1 MSVPRIKVFSRLLG
15 ATLFLSSITFAQ
27 DPKPGKLQMKVTPKQ
42 AYTFVDG
49 KAIGPGNRVIKLDVG
64 THHVVVANYGY
75 KFVEQDVS
83 LDSDK
88 TVPVDIKLE
97 PVGAPVPGPRGRIQ
111 IETGGIHGATAA
123 AVLLNGKKPLYFVG
137 HVDEFNHDINWHQEL
152 IVPPGTHQVT
162 VTREG
167 KELWSG
173 PITVAADQRVIVDIK
188 NGKEKTKPWPRGSS
202 CPTYRTECE
211 LPKSAPRFK
220 AGIASATVVVAPVSG
235 SVSANPPKINCSQN
249 TQLAWVSTETVEADM
264 SGMSPVP
271 TSGEKTIS
279 PRQTTVYQLTASG
292 PGGVVT
298 PSTTVEVNSAVQ
310 SSLSASPMEIRYR
323 RIGDKIIEQGSTTL
337 NWSSSNSDA
346 ASLNPGGSVDAN
358 GTKSITL
365 DPTQSGTG
373 PVDEEFKYTLNT
385 TNACGGS
392 DTKTVAVHL
401 KGSVEPIPTVL
412 LHSVFFPTAYPTEED
427 PTLGLLPS
435 QQQELTT
442 LATGF
447 KQYLEY
453 DPNAKLSLSGY
464 TDERGADKY
473 NDPLS
478 ERRVQRVKDFL
489 VSQGIAAEKIDTSAH
504 GKQKPLDKATV
515 SDLQTRNPTQ
525 PPEKWVRDS
534 RATWLAY
541 NRRVDIVLMPANTE
555 SVPLYPNQAPD
566 SDILWQVPKP
576 PRSKVEGSNPVSRNS
591 TQGGGGHTEPQ
602 TDFIEDLKKM
612 TMPVLVTAGPVR
624 RVSSEAAMSRPI

>member
-1 MSVPRIKVFSRLLG
+1 MSTQTVKTFCLVVV
-15 ATLFLSSITFAQ
+15 ATVLAGSVTFAQ
-27 DPKPGKLQMKVTPKQ
+27 DPKPGKLKISVSPKQ

-64 THHVVVANYGY
+64 THHVLVANYGY
-75 KFVEQDVS
+75 KFAEQDVS

-97 PVGAPVPGPRGRIQ
+97 PVGENVPGPRGRIQ
-111 IETGGIHGATAA
+111 IEVGKLHGATAA

-137 HVDEFNHDINWHQEL
+137 HVDEFNNDIIWHQEL

-162 VTREG
+162 VTRDG

-173 PITVAADQRVIVDIK
+173 PITVAADQRVIVDIS
-188 NGKEKTKPWPRGSS
+188 NGKEKTKAWPRGSA
-202 CPTYRTECE
+202 CPSYRPQCD
-211 LPKSAPRFK
+211 LPKLAPRFT

-235 SVSANPPKINCSQN
+235 SVSANPSKINCNQK
-249 TQLAWVSTETVEADM
+249 TVLAWVSKETVEADM

-292 PGGVVT
+292 PGGVAT

-310 SSLSASPMEIRYR
+310 SSLSASPTEVSYR
-323 RIGDKIIEQGSTTL
+323 RIGDKILEQGSTTL

-346 ASLNPGGSVDAN
+346 ASLNPGGAVDAS

-365 DPTQSGTG
+365 SPTQSGNG
-373 PVDEEFKYTLNT
+373 PVDEEFKYTLNA

-392 DTKTVAVHL
+392 DTKTVVVHL
-401 KGSVEPIPTVL
+401 KGSVEPIPAVL
-412 LHSVFFPTAYPTEED
+412 LHSVFFPTAYPTKED
-427 PTLGLLPS
+427 PTLGLVRS
-435 QQQELTT
+435 QQEVLTT

-447 KQYLEY
+447 KQYLEF
-453 DPNAKLSLSGY
+453 DPDAKLSLGGY
-464 TDERGADKY
+464 TDERGGDKY
-473 NDPLS
+473 NDSLS
-478 ERRVQRVKDFL
+478 ELRVQRVKDFL
-489 VSQGIAAEKIDTSAH
+489 VSQGIAAEKIDTSAY

-515 SDLQTRNPTQ
+515 SDLQAQNPNQ

-541 NRRVDIVLMPANTE
+541 NRRVDIVLIPTNAE
-555 SVPLYPNQAPD
+555 SVRLYPNQAPD
-566 SDILWQVPKP
+566 SQILWQIPKP
-576 PRSKVEGSNPVSRNS
+576 TRNTVEGYN
-591 TQGGGGHTEPQ
+591 
-602 TDFIEDLKKM
+602 
-612 TMPVLVTAGPVR
+612 
-624 RVSSEAAMSRPI
+624 

>member
-1 MSVPRIKVFSRLLG
+1 MSVPRCKLFCRLLG

-83 LDSDK
+83 MDSDK
-88 TVPVDIKLE
+88 TVPVEIKLE
-97 PVGAPVPGPRGRIQ
+97 PAGAPVPGPRGRIQ
-111 IETGGIHGATAA
+111 IETGGMHGATAA

-173 PITVAADQRVIVDIK
+173 PITVAADQRVIVNIS
-188 NGKEKTKPWPRGSS
+188 NGKEKIKPWPRGSA
-202 CPTYRTECE
+202 CPTYRTQCD

-235 SVSANPPKINCSQN
+235 SVTATPSKIDCNQN
-249 TQLAWVSTETVEADM
+249 TQLAWVSSETVEADM

-271 TSGEKTIS
+271 TSGEKIVS

-292 PGGVVT
+292 PGGVTT
-298 PSTTVEVNSAVQ
+298 PSTTVEVNSAVH
-310 SSLSASPMEIRYR
+310 SSLTASPTEVRYR
-323 RIGDKIIEQGSTTL
+323 RIGDKTIEQGSTTL

-346 ASLNPGGSVDAN
+346 ASLDPGGSVDAN

-365 DPTQSGTG
+365 SPTQSATG
-373 PVDEEFKYTLNT
+373 PVDEEFKYTLNA
-385 TNACGGS
+385 TNTCGGS
-392 DTKTVAVHL
+392 EAKTVVVHL
-401 KGSVEPIPTVL
+401 KGSVEPIPTVPL
-412 LHSVFFPTAYPTEED
+412 QSVFFPTAYPPEDD
-427 PTLGLLPS
+427 PTLGLVGS
-435 QQQELTT
+435 QQDELTT

-453 DPNAKLSLSGY
+453 DPDAKLSLSGH

-473 NDPLS
+473 NDSLS

-489 VSQGIAAEKIDTSAH
+489 ISQGIAAEKIDTSAY
-504 GKQKPLDKATV
+504 GKQKPLDKTAV
-515 SDLQTRNPTQ
+515 SDLQTRNPNQ

-541 NRRVDIVLMPANTE
+541 NRRVDIVLMPTNAQ

-566 SDILWQVPKP
+566 SNILWQVPKP
-576 PRSKVEGSNPVSRNS
+576 PRSAVEGSTPAASKLA
-591 TQGGGGHTEPQ
+591 EPQ
-602 TDFIEDLKKM
+602 TDLNPMQTHNYLIGKTRELAY
-612 TMPVLVTAGPVR
+612 AG
-624 RVSSEAAMSRPI
+624 VSLFSAR

>member
-1 MSVPRIKVFSRLLG
+1 MSTQRIKTLWLVVG
-15 ATLFLSSITFAQ
+15 ATVLLSSVTFAQ
-27 DPKPGKLQMKVTPKQ
+27 DAKPGKLKMSVSPKQ

-97 PVGAPVPGPRGRIQ
+97 PVGEPVPGPRGRIQ
-111 IETGGIHGATAA
+111 IEAGWHHGATAA

-137 HVDEFNHDINWHQEL
+137 HVDEFDNDFNWKQEL
-152 IVPPGTHQVT
+152 VVPPGTHQVT
-162 VTREG
+162 VTKDG
-167 KELWSG
+167 KELWAG
-173 PITVAADQRVIVDIK
+173 PITVAADQRVIVYIS
-188 NGKEKTKPWPRGSS
+188 NGKEKTKPWARGSS
-202 CPTYRTECE
+202 CPTYRPQCDM
-211 LPKSAPRFK
+211 PKLAPRFK

-235 SVSANPPKINCSQN
+235 SVSANPPKIDCNQN
-249 TQLAWVSTETVEADM
+249 TQLAWNSKETVEADM

-292 PGGVVT
+292 PGGVIT
-298 PSTTVEVNSAVQ
+298 PSTTVEVNPVVQ
-310 SSLSASPMEIRYR
+310 SSLSASPMEINYR
-323 RIGDKIIEQGSTTL
+323 RIGDKIMEQGSTTL

-346 ASLNPGGSVDAN
+346 VSLDPGGSVEPS

-365 DPTQSGTG
+365 SPTQSGTG
-373 PVDEEFKYTLNT
+373 PVDEEFKYTLKS
-385 TNACGGS
+385 TNVCGGT

-401 KGSVEPIPTVL
+401 KGSVNPIPTVL
-412 LHSVFFPTAYPTEED
+412 LQSVFFPTAYPTKED
-427 PTLGLLPS
+427 PTLGLVRS
-435 QQQELTT
+435 QQEVLTT

-453 DPNAKLSLSGY
+453 DPDAKLSLGGN

-473 NDPLS
+473 NDSLS
-478 ERRVQRVKDFL
+478 ELRVQRVKEFL
-489 VSQGIAAEKIDTSAH
+489 VSQGIAAEKIETSAY
-504 GKQKPLDKATV
+504 GKQKPLDKAMI
-515 SDLQTRNPTQ
+515 SDLQTRNPNP

-534 RATWLAY
+534 RTTWLAY
-541 NRRVDIVLMPANTE
+541 NRRVDIVLMPANAE
-555 SVPLYPNQAPD
+555 SVPFYPNQAPD
-566 SDILWQVPKP
+566 SQILWQIPKP
-576 PRSKVEGSNPVSRNS
+576 ARSTVEAYN
-591 TQGGGGHTEPQ
+591 
-602 TDFIEDLKKM
+602 
-612 TMPVLVTAGPVR
+612 
-624 RVSSEAAMSRPI
+624 

>member
-1 MSVPRIKVFSRLLG
+1 MSVPRIKVFCRLLG

-27 DPKPGKLQMKVTPKQ
+27 DPKPGKLQMKVTPKE

-97 PVGAPVPGPRGRIQ
+97 PVGATVPGPRGRIQ
-111 IETGGIHGATAA
+111 IEVGRLHGATAA
-123 AVLLNGKKPLYFVG
+123 AVLLTGKKPMYFVG

-162 VTREG
+162 VTRYG

-173 PITVAADQRVIVDIK
+173 PITVAADQRVIVDIS
-188 NGKEKTKPWPRGSS
+188 NGKEKTKPWARGSS
-202 CPTYRTECE
+202 CPTYRIECE
-211 LPKSAPRFK
+211 LPKLAPRFR

-235 SVSANPPKINCSQN
+235 SVSANPSKIDCNQS
-249 TQLAWVSTETVEADM
+249 TQLAWVSEETVEADM

-292 PGGVVT
+292 PGGVTT
-298 PSTTVEVNSAVQ
+298 PSTTVEVNSVVQ
-310 SSLSASPMEIRYR
+310 SSLSASPVEVKYR
-323 RIGDKIIEQGSTTL
+323 RIGDKIIEQETTTL

-346 ASLNPGGSVDAN
+346 ASLDPGGSVVAS

-365 DPTQSGTG
+365 SPTQSGSG
-373 PVDEEFKYTLNT
+373 PVDEEFKYTLKAS
-385 TNACGGS
+385 NACGGS

-401 KGSVEPIPTVL
+401 KGSIEPIPAVL
-412 LHSVFFPTAYPTEED
+412 LHSVFFPTAYPTKED
-427 PTLGLLPS
+427 PTLGLVRS
-435 QQQELTT
+435 QQEVLTT

-453 DPNAKLSLSGY
+453 DPDAKLSLSGN
-464 TDERGADKY
+464 TDERGADKF
-473 NDPLS
+473 NDSLS
-478 ERRVQRVKDFL
+478 ELRVQRVKDFL
-489 VSQGIAAEKIDTSAH
+489 VLQGIAAEKIDTSAY

-515 SDLQTRNPTQ
+515 SNLQTQNPNQ

-541 NRRVDIVLMPANTE
+541 NRRVDIVLMPTNSE
-555 SVPLYPNQAPD
+555 SVRLYPNQAPD
-566 SDILWQVPKP
+566 SQVLWQIPKP
-576 PRSKVEGSNPVSRNS
+576 ARSAVEGFN
-591 TQGGGGHTEPQ
+591 
-602 TDFIEDLKKM
+602 
-612 TMPVLVTAGPVR
+612 
-624 RVSSEAAMSRPI
+624 

>member
-1 MSVPRIKVFSRLLG
+1 MNVQGFKSFCLLLG

-27 DPKPGKLQMKVTPKQ
+27 EPKPGKLKMKVTPKQ

-75 KFVEQDVS
+75 KFVEQEVS
-83 LDSDK
+83 MDSDT
-88 TVPVDIKLE
+88 TVPVEIKLE

-111 IETGGIHGATAA
+111 IEAGRLHGATAA
-123 AVLLNGKKPLYFVG
+123 AVLLNGKKPAYFVG

-162 VTREG
+162 VTRDG

-173 PITVAADQRVIVDIK
+173 PITVAADQRVIVDIV
-188 NGKEKTKPWPRGSS
+188 NGKEKSKPWSRGSS
-202 CPTYRTECE
+202 CPTYRPECE
-211 LPKSAPRFK
+211 LPKLAPRFT

-235 SVSANPPKINCSQN
+235 SVTANPSKIDCNQN
-249 TQLAWVSTETVEADM
+249 TQLAWVSNETVEADM

-292 PGGVVT
+292 PGGVTT
-298 PSTTVEVNSAVQ
+298 PSTTVEVNSVVQ
-310 SSLSASPMEIRYR
+310 SSLNASPTEVRYR

-337 NWSSSNSDA
+337 NWSSTNSDT

-358 GTKSITL
+358 GTKSFTL
-365 DPTQSGTG
+365 SPTQSGTG
-373 PVDEEFKYTLNT
+373 PVDEEFKYTLNA

-392 DTKTVAVHL
+392 ETKTVVVHL
-401 KGSVEPIPTVL
+401 KGSVESTPTVL

-427 PTLGLLPS
+427 PMLGLVRS
-435 QQQELTT
+435 QQEELTT

-453 DPNAKLSLSGY
+453 DPDAKLSLDGY

-473 NDPLS
+473 NDSLS
-478 ERRVQRVKDFL
+478 ERRVQGVKDFL
-489 VSQGIAAEKIDTSAH
+489 VSQGIAAEKIDISAY
-504 GKQKPLDKATV
+504 GKQKPLDKGTV
-515 SDLQTRNPTQ
+515 SDLQTRNPNQ
-525 PPEKWVRDS
+525 PPEKWVHDS

-541 NRRVDIVLMPANTE
+541 NRRVDIVLLPANAR

-566 SDILWQVPKP
+566 SDILRQVPKP
-576 PRSKVEGSNPVSRNS
+576 PRSAVEGSNSVPRRSTPGVS
-591 TQGGGGHTEPQ
+591 GITEPK
-602 TDFIEDLKKM
+602 TDFTEDLNNIKC
-612 TMPVLVTAGPVR
+612 R
-624 RVSSEAAMSRPI
+624 S